1 MTLSRVALSS
11 LRQDLDQLIS
21 RLETVPHGD
30 LIYQALQ
37 LFLDIADEELERLD
51 WKILRSCLR
60 DMHQALRVFAPYRH
74 TRKISIFGSART
86 PSTAPV
92 YEMAVRFAQAAS
104 AMGFMI
110 ITGAGGGIM
119 EAGNKGAGPNKS
131 FGLNIELPFEQGA
144 NPYIEGDPRLIHFK
158 YFFTR
163 KLFLLKETD
172 AIAVFPGGFGTQD
185 EAFECLTL
193 CQTGKAPPK
202 PLVLMDVPGGTYWQH
217 WDQFI
222 HQELA
227 AKGLINGEDQEL
239 YRICTSVEEGLA
251 YLSGFYRVYH
261 SSRYVGDRLVLR
273 LNQDI
278 SDAAL
283 AELNRDFRDIL
294 VSGQIERTEPL
305 PREVEDEQPINRPAL
320 THTLHLPRLILHFN
334 QRDYSRLYQLIY
346 RLNGFATA
354 EAVYHPEL
362 K

>member
-1 MTLSRVALSS
+1 MTLSRVALSN
-11 LRQDLDQLIS
+11 LQRELEQLLARLDSQ
-21 RLETVPHGD
+21 PHGD

-37 LFLDIADEELERLD
+37 IFTNIADEELERLD

-86 PSTAPV
+86 VDTAPV
-92 YEMAVRFAQAAS
+92 YHMAVKFAQAAS
-104 AMGFMI
+104 AAGFMI

-119 EAGNKGAGPNKS
+119 EAGNKGAGPEKS

-163 KLFLLKETD
+163 KVFLIKETD

-193 CQTGKAPPK
+193 CQTGKAPPT
-202 PLVLMDVPGGTYWQH
+202 PLVLMDVPEGTYWQR
-217 WDQFI
+217 WDQLV
-222 HQELA
+222 QEEFCGA
-227 AKGLINGEDQEL
+227 GLISNEDREL
-239 YRICTSVEEGLA
+239 YRICTNVEEGLE

-261 SSRYVGDRLVLR
+261 SCRYVGDRLVLR

-283 AELNRDFRDIL
+283 ADLNRDFADIL
-294 VSGQIERTEPL
+294 LSGSIERTAPL
-305 PREVEDEQPINRPAL
+305 PREIEDEQPTNRPQL

-334 QRDYSRLYQLIY
+334 QRDYGRLYQLIY
-346 RLNGFATA
+346 RLNGLATA
-354 EAVYHPEL
+354 TATYHPER

>member
-11 LRQDLDQLIS
+11 LQQQLERLLARLD
-21 RLETVPHGD
+21 REPHGD

-37 LFLDIADEELERLD
+37 TFTELAEEELERLD

-86 PSTAPV
+86 VNTDPV
-92 YEMAVRFAQAAS
+92 YQMAVKFAEAAS
-104 AMGFMI
+104 AAGFMI

-119 EAGNKGAGPNKS
+119 EAGNKGAGPEKS

-144 NPYIEGDPRLIHFK
+144 NPYIKGDPRLIHFK

-193 CQTGKAPPK
+193 CQTGKAPPT
-202 PLVLMDVPGGTYWQH
+202 PMVLMDVPGGTYWQR
-217 WDQFI
+217 WDQLIREEFCRN
-222 HQELA
+222 
-227 AKGLINGEDQEL
+227 GLINEDDREL
-239 YRICTSVEEGLA
+239 YRICTSVAEGLE
-251 YLSGFYRVYH
+251 YLSQFYRVYH
-261 SSRYVGDRLVLR
+261 SCRYVGDRLVVR
-273 LNQDI
+273 LNQEI
-278 SDAAL
+278 SDEAL
-283 AELNRDFRDIL
+283 AELNSDFADIL
-294 VSGQIERTEPL
+294 VSGKIERTDPL
-305 PREVEDEQPINRPAL
+305 PREVDDEQPANRPLL

-334 QRDYSRLYQLIY
+334 QRDYSRLYQLIH
-346 RLNGFATA
+346 RLNRLATA
-354 EAVYHPEL
+354 TVTYHPER